1 MRWMDG
7 ITVSMDMILGKLW
20 EMVRDREVRRAAVYG
35 VTKSD
40 MTWQLNNNKS
50 EKQTRILRHIYGL

>member
-1 MRWMDG
+1 MRWLDVITDVMDRNL
-7 ITVSMDMILGKLW
+7 SKLL